1 MIMGLE
7 IINDNEKIIRLINEL
22 TIDVLQYIHVSN
34 IVKANKRINDLV
46 LLIEPK
52 MKVYMNK

>member
-34 IVKANKRINDLV
+34 IFKANKRINDLV

>member
-1 MIMGLE
+1 MGLE